1 MSVLRLSLLASLLV
15 ALVAAQ
21 GQELLPSTQP
31 AEQLD
36 QGTWTSGN
44 ATFTGVPAGTLNS
57 DFDTTSVKA
66 VPNGACGYGVLT
78 SSQYPSFLLAG
89 VGASNPLTQGPQNGC
104 GTCLEVQC
112 TSNDLCDNN
121 NPITV
126 MVYDSCDECEAN
138 QINLYATAF
147 SKFAS
152 LDIGRI
158 GIQYRQV
165 PCPFNGSLTVH
176 IDTFRPS
183 KGGYIKLSLRNV
195 AGTAGINSIAF
206 RTTGTANNWRPLKN
220 TFGAVWEGSQLSN
233 LPLDLQVTK
242 ANGTSVVLSG
252 VITKAT
258 VPGDIKTATNF
269 RA

>member
-1 MSVLRLSLLASLLV
+1 MLRLSLLASLLV
-15 ALVAAQ
+15 ALVVAQEQQLPPAA
-21 GQELLPSTQP
+21 QP
-31 AEQLD
+31 AEQVE
-36 QGTWTSGN
+36 QGSWTSGI

-66 VPNGACGYGVLT
+66 VPNGACGYGTLT
-78 SSQYPSFLLAG
+78 AAQYPMFLLAG
-89 VGASNPLTQGPQNGC
+89 VGASNPLTQGPQKGC

-112 TSNDLCDNN
+112 NSTNLCDNN
-121 NPITV
+121 NPVTV
-126 MVYDSCDECEAN
+126 MVYDSCDKCDAN

-165 PCPFNGSLTVH
+165 PCPFTGGIIVH
-176 IDTFRPS
+176 IDTFRPD

-195 AGTAGINSIAF
+195 AGTAGIGSIAF
-206 RTTGTANNWRPLKN
+206 RTTGTANNWRPMKN
-220 TFGAVWEGSQLSN
+220 TYGAVWEASQLSS

-242 ANGTSVVLSG
+242 ANGTLVVLSG

-258 VPGDIKTATNF
+258 MPGDVKTANNF